1 MLLPLTEMELS
12 INVSGT
18 DAVRAVGK
26 CCRHLERVCF
36 SETVVADDES
46 DPFYNRTEGV
56 CETEFESIL
65 KECWTDTVYISKY
78 YF

>member
-65 KECWTDTVYISKY
+65 KDCWTDTV
-78 YF
+78 